1 MIDSLNNWPS
11 CKMCMLESQWFLF
24 WGNSSYYELFYV
36 IFESEAVVAYILVLF
51 FKCSSNILFHSVFE
65 NCLSVSSYFRI
76 NVISKIIITG
86 FYMFYNLFVIKIYRC
101 VFRND
106 WQGRHRNSIKGR
118 SRVLNLFYHIALI
131 MHACTY
137 ILKKLAQL
145 LIHFLHNQ
153 RHALYRFHQWDH

>member
-106 WQGRHRNSIKGR
+106 WQGRLRNSIKGR
-118 SRVLNLFYHIALI
+118 SSVCFILHFLI
-131 MHACTY
+131 MPACTF
-137 ILKKLAQL
+137 LKSYLS
-145 LIHFLHNQ
+145 F
-153 RHALYRFHQWDH
+153 